1 MARSTGQVDPLPVRA
16 SLGTI
21 DVSALSLGPPTTEE
35 AAVTS
40 SDQQLRVAVIG
51 LGIMGSAMAR
61 NLVAAGFPTTVWNR
75 SPAATA
81 PLVESGAT
89 AAARAEEAVRQADVV
104 ITMLP
109 DAAAVTSV
117 MIDGPV
123 LQAMAPGALWAQM
136 GTIGVQP
143 TIDLAATVQSA
154 RPDVLFVDAPVSGSK
169 GPAEQAELLI
179 LASGPDVAPEMVDPV
194 FSAIGRKTQWVGRAG
209 AGSRLKLVVNAW
221 LAFLVEGA
229 AEALALADRMG
240 IGHVQL
246 TAAVDGGPLAS
257 GLAMAKLAKMDSGHY
272 DAEFPLAWA
281 LKDVDLCNAEAGE
294 PPLPVLA
301 AISQQWHVAVDQG
314 LGREDI
320 SAVRRALQPG

>member
-1 MARSTGQVDPLPVRA
+1 
-16 SLGTI
+16 
-21 DVSALSLGPPTTEE
+21 
-35 AAVTS
+35 VTS
-40 SDQQLRVAVIG
+40 SDQQRRVAVIG

-61 NLVAAGFPTTVWNR
+61 NVVAAGFPTTVWNR
-75 SPAATA
+75 SPQVAA
-81 PLVESGAT
+81 PLVELGAT
-89 AAARAEEAVRQADVV
+89 AAEGAEEAVRQADVV

-117 MIDGPV
+117 MIDGSV
-123 LQAMAPGALWAQM
+123 LEAMAPGALWAQM
-136 GTIGVQP
+136 GTIGVQA
-143 TIDLAATVQSA
+143 TVDLAATVQSA

-169 GPAEQAELLI
+169 GPAEQAQLLI
-179 LASGPDVAPEMVDPV
+179 LASGPDEAPVVVDPV
-194 FSAIGRKTQWVGRAG
+194 FSAIGRKTQWVGPAG
-209 AGSRLKLVVNAW
+209 AGSRLKLVVNGW

-229 AEALALADRMG
+229 AETLALADRVG
-240 IGHVQL
+240 IGRDEL
-246 TAAVDGGPLAS
+246 TAALEGGPLAS
-257 GLAMAKLAKMDSGHY
+257 GLAMAKLAKMVSGHY

-281 LKDVDLCNAEAGE
+281 LKDVDLCNDEAGQ

>member
-1 MARSTGQVDPLPVRA
+1 MQEPCR
-16 SLGTI
+16 
-21 DVSALSLGPPTTEE
+21 GPDTNEE

-40 SDQQLRVAVIG
+40 SDQQRRVAVIG

-61 NLVAAGFPTTVWNR
+61 NVVAAGFPTTVWNR
-75 SPAATA
+75 SPQVAA
-81 PLVESGAT
+81 PLVELGAT
-89 AAARAEEAVRQADVV
+89 AAEGAEEAVRQADVV

-117 MIDGPV
+117 MIDGSV
-123 LQAMAPGALWAQM
+123 LEAMAPGALWAQM
-136 GTIGVQP
+136 GTIGVQA
-143 TIDLAATVQSA
+143 TVDLAATVQST

-169 GPAEQAELLI
+169 GPAEQAQLLI
-179 LASGPDVAPEMVDPV
+179 LASGPDEAPVVVDPV
-194 FSAIGRKTQWVGRAG
+194 FSAIGRKTQWVGPAG
-209 AGSRLKLVVNAW
+209 AGSRLKLVVNGW

-229 AEALALADRMG
+229 AETLALADRVG
-240 IGHVQL
+240 IGRDEL
-246 TAAVDGGPLAS
+246 TAALEGGPLAS
-257 GLAMAKLAKMDSGHY
+257 GLAMAKLAKMVSGHY

-281 LKDVDLCNAEAGE
+281 LKDVDLCNDEAGQ

>member
-1 MARSTGQVDPLPVRA
+1 M
-16 SLGTI
+16 
-21 DVSALSLGPPTTEE
+21 
-35 AAVTS
+35 TS
-40 SDQQLRVAVIG
+40 SDQQRRVAVIG

-61 NLVAAGFPTTVWNR
+61 NVVAAGFPTTVWNR
-75 SPAATA
+75 SPQVAA
-81 PLVESGAT
+81 PLVELGAT
-89 AAARAEEAVRQADVV
+89 AAEGAEEAVRQADVV

-117 MIDGPV
+117 MIDGSV
-123 LQAMAPGALWAQM
+123 LEAMAPGALWAQM
-136 GTIGVQP
+136 GTIGVQA
-143 TIDLAATVQSA
+143 TVDLAATVQSA

-169 GPAEQAELLI
+169 GPAEQAQLLI
-179 LASGPDVAPEMVDPV
+179 LASGPDEAPVVVDPV
-194 FSAIGRKTQWVGRAG
+194 FSAIGRKTQWVGPAG
-209 AGSRLKLVVNAW
+209 AGSRLKLVVNGW

-229 AEALALADRMG
+229 AETLALADRVG
-240 IGHVQL
+240 IGRDEL
-246 TAAVDGGPLAS
+246 TAALEGGPLAS
-257 GLAMAKLAKMDSGHY
+257 GLAMAKLAKMVSGHY

-281 LKDVDLCNAEAGE
+281 LKDVDLCNDEAGQ